1 MYLFC
6 LQPQAR
12 ARNFTEE
19 EKMVILRY
27 MQSHKKELLGK
38 AGRPGHGD
46 DKVFSFILMMYDRDS
61 VSCLNM
67 KL

>member
-1 MYLFC
+1 MHLFC
-6 LQPQAR
+6 LQPQVDKR

-46 DKVFSFILMMYDRDS
+46 DKVFLFILMMYEIQFL
-61 VSCLNM
+61 V
-67 KL
+67 